1 VRIEYGLALAENLAD
16 GKVNTKALKGLVPE
30 LEEAQNWLEALGKN
44 GTVGFMDLPFQ
55 EITPL
60 LDMGNHIRSQFR
72 HFLLIGIG
80 GSALG
85 AETLAHTLWH
95 IRPCDMPAF
104 HVLDNVDPVKTRE
117 VLGRLDPRET
127 CFCVVSKSGSTAESM
142 ANFLVILE
150 WLKDAV
156 GEDGARERVIFIT
169 DPYKGGLRDLA
180 KEEGYCALAIP
191 PNVGGRFSVL
201 SAVGLLPAVVLGLN
215 VEGLL
220 RGASLA
226 LRVCRTRGLDSN
238 PAWIIAGLHY
248 LHCTLGKKGISVMM
262 AYHERLTTFVDW
274 YRQLWAE
281 SLGKGGK
288 GQTPV
293 KAVGAV
299 DQHSQIQLYNEGP
312 KDKII
317 TFLRVESFSS
327 DIEIPSLYPDKP
339 ALAYLGGHSLGELMN
354 KELVGTASALAK
366 RGVPSVTISMPQVD
380 ELNLGALF
388 MVYEMA
394 TALTGHLYGINPF
407 DQPGVEEGKRLT
419 YGLMGRPG
427 FEDKGKEAREIWE
440 KNEKAVFALS
450 LEE

>member
-1 VRIEYGLALAENLAD
+1 
-16 GKVNTKALKGLVPE
+16 
-30 LEEAQNWLEALGKN
+30 
-44 GTVGFMDLPFQ
+44 
-55 EITPL
+55 
-60 LDMGNHIRSQFR
+60 
-72 HFLLIGIG
+72 
-80 GSALG
+80 
-85 AETLAHTLWH
+85 
-95 IRPCDMPAF
+95 
-104 HVLDNVDPVKTRE
+104 
-117 VLGRLDPRET
+117 
-127 CFCVVSKSGSTAESM
+127 
-142 ANFLVILE
+142 
-150 WLKDAV
+150 
-156 GEDGARERVIFIT
+156 
-169 DPYKGGLRDLA
+169 
-180 KEEGYCALAIP
+180 
-191 PNVGGRFSVL
+191 
-201 SAVGLLPAVVLGLN
+201 
-215 VEGLL
+215 
-220 RGASLA
+220 
-226 LRVCRTRGLDSN
+226 
-238 PAWIIAGLHY
+238 
-248 LHCTLGKKGISVMM
+248 MM